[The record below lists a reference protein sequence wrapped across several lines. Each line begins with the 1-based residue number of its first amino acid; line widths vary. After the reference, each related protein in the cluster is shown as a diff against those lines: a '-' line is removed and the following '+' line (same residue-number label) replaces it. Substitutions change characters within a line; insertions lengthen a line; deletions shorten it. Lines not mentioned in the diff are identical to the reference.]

1 MTPNKPRTLLVK
13 TRTYTPVPDRF
24 MLPDDNKELFKSF
37 RRFPIKNPH
46 WQTEVI
52 EHDGQEY
59 ILESVNETAF
69 DSLERPIHEFVENEE
84 GIQESS
90 TVYLEGKD
98 GKTISVR
105 ATNGGFVSICENS
118 EDVNFVPKDMIFI
131 SRGRRN
137 DSCIRYDEEAQSLEC
152 SESEM
157 ERLTDDIFDD
167 DYNCKREIV
176 EKDPYGNPLKALT
189 RVGDEIIHLST
200 YEYTYAK

>member
-1 MTPNKPRTLLVK
+1 MTSNKPRTLLVK

-24 MLPDDNKELFKSF
+24 MLPDDNRELFKSF

-52 EHDGQEY
+52 EHDGLEY
-59 ILESVNETAF
+59 ILDSINETAF
-69 DSLERPIHEFVENEE
+69 DSLERPIHEFVESEE

-98 GKTISVR
+98 GTTISVR

-118 EDVNFVPKDMIFI
+118 EEVDFVPQDMIFI
-131 SRGRRN
+131 TNGRRN
-137 DSCIRYDEEAQSLEC
+137 DFCVPYQELND
-152 SESEM
+152 SETEQWDDP
-157 ERLTDDIFDD
+157 LDDINDIYD
-167 DYNCKREIV
+167 VV
-176 EKDPYGNPLKALT
+176 EKDQYGNPLKT
-189 RVGDEIIHLST
+189 ITQVDDEIIHLCT

>member
-24 MLPDDNKELFKSF
+24 MLPDDNRELFKSF

-52 EHDGQEY
+52 EHDGLEY
-59 ILESVNETAF
+59 ILDSINETAF
-69 DSLERPIHEFVENEE
+69 DSLERPIHEFVESEE

-98 GKTISVR
+98 GTTISVR

-118 EDVNFVPKDMIFI
+118 EEVDFVPQDMIFI
-131 SRGRRN
+131 TNGRRN
-137 DSCIRYDEEAQSLEC
+137 DFCVPYQELND
-152 SESEM
+152 SETEQWDDP
-157 ERLTDDIFDD
+157 LDDINDIYD
-167 DYNCKREIV
+167 VV
-176 EKDPYGNPLKALT
+176 EKDQYGNPLKT
-189 RVGDEIIHLST
+189 ITQVDDEIIHLCT

>member
-24 MLPDDNKELFKSF
+24 MLPDDNRELFKSF

-52 EHDGQEY
+52 EHDGLEY
-59 ILESVNETAF
+59 ILDSINETAF
-69 DSLERPIHEFVENEE
+69 DSLERPIHEFVESEE

-98 GKTISVR
+98 GTTISVR

-118 EDVNFVPKDMIFI
+118 EEVDFVPQDMIFI
-131 SRGRRN
+131 TNGRRN
-137 DSCIRYDEEAQSLEC
+137 DFCVPYQELND
-152 SESEM
+152 SET
-157 ERLTDDIFDD
+157 ERWDDPLDDINDIYD
-167 DYNCKREIV
+167 VV
-176 EKDPYGNPLKALT
+176 EKDQYGNPLKT
-189 RVGDEIIHLST
+189 ITQVDDEIIHLCT

>member
-13 TRTYTPVPDRF
+13 TRTYTPIPDRF
-24 MLPDDNKELFKSF
+24 MLPDDNRELFKSF

-52 EHDGQEY
+52 EHDGLEY
-59 ILESVNETAF
+59 ILDSINETAF
-69 DSLERPIHEFVENEE
+69 DSLERPIHEFVESEE

-98 GKTISVR
+98 GTTISVR

-118 EDVNFVPKDMIFI
+118 EEVDFVPQDMIFI
-131 SRGRRN
+131 TNGRRN
-137 DSCIRYDEEAQSLEC
+137 DFCVPYQELND
-152 SESEM
+152 SETEQWDDP
-157 ERLTDDIFDD
+157 LDDINDIYD
-167 DYNCKREIV
+167 VV
-176 EKDPYGNPLKALT
+176 EKDQYGNPLKT
-189 RVGDEIIHLST
+189 ITQVDDEIIHLCT